1 MAPSNPYFYFSSPT
15 VVLPPQQPPYTFA
28 NGVAA
33 PSSSFNFSSPFAQSP
48 SSSRATKF
56 ALQLTTP
63 LTINKSSRKR
73 PRDEIISPVEQ
84 EVDFGSLENPISS
97 SPVAIATDAER
108 VAAQKS
114 SFTADASPE
123 KAAWEHDAS
132 TSKPSTPSS
141 VTGPAPPKLV
151 SRKSQRLDSSSVD
164 LEPNFTSVAEGSPP
178 KSSPTEPAVDN
189 FTLLLG
195 VGWTRISEDN
205 DIQAA
210 ARGWTRY
217 IANHFPITG
226 PAILLQSKGLNS
238 YLVGANEGFLLFHD
252 ELNQGQLVGT
262 TWESTLKNL
271 RVTPVAFESMEVL
284 RPAATPIAG
293 GAVFHGTESQQA
305 TMKDEVMSTNTD
317 EPAGQ
322 EFSMDLD

>member
-15 VVLPPQQPPYTFA
+15 VVLPPQQPLHTFA
-28 NGVAA
+28 NDVAA
-33 PSSSFNFSSPFAQSP
+33 PASGFNFSSPFAQSS

-56 ALQLTTP
+56 ALQLTTS
-63 LTINKSSRKR
+63 LTANKSSRKR
-73 PRDEIISPVEQ
+73 TRDEITSPVEH
-84 EVDFGSLENPISS
+84 EVDFGSLKNPISS
-97 SPVAIATDAER
+97 SPVAIPTDAEH
-108 VAAQKS
+108 VAAQTS
-114 SFTADASPE
+114 SLSADASHE
-123 KAAWEHDAS
+123 KAAWEHDARA
-132 TSKPSTPSS
+132 SKPSTPSS
-141 VTGPAPPKLV
+141 LIGPAPPKLV

-164 LEPNFTSVAEGSPP
+164 LEPNFASGAEGSPS
-178 KSSPTEPAVDN
+178 KSSPTEPTIDN

-238 YLVGANEGFLLFHD
+238 YLVGANEGFFLFHD
-252 ELNQGQLVGT
+252 DLNQGQLVGT
-262 TWESTLKNL
+262 SWEAALMNL
-271 RVTPVAFESMEVL
+271 RVTPVAFESLKVL
-284 RPAATPIAG
+284 RPATTPIAG
-293 GAVFHGTESQQA
+293 GAVFRGTEPQQA
-305 TMKDEVMSTNTD
+305 AMKDEAMPTITD